1 MEQREISYYKKRITA
16 FSIGKWVCNISP
28 ILICLIVYVVMTLL
42 GQQESAN
49 EITREAARA
58 TTATTNTIDPVKFPL
73 GVSIAAVFAG
83 GSMIRES
90 KKNRAVDTSQS
101 EVQIDGAINW
111 GVLALVLY
119 LCYISLNYII
129 AMCAS
134 ESVGQIGGLVFNYH
148 LQKNKKMYDK
158 LETANF
164 NASAIVREQ
173 EKERKKVK
181 VEPTE

>member
-16 FSIGKWVCNISP
+16 FSIGKWICNISP

-42 GQQESAN
+42 GQKESADN
-49 EITREAARA
+49 ITKEAAKA
-58 TTATTNTIDPVKFPL
+58 NAIDPVKFPL
-73 GVSIAAVFAG
+73 GVSIAAIFG
-83 GSMIRES
+83 GVSMIKEAKRNKGVETS
-90 KKNRAVDTSQS
+90 KS
-101 EVQIDGAINW
+101 EIQLDGAITW

-134 ESVGQIGGLVFNYH
+134 ESVGQIGGLVCNYH

-158 LETANF
+158 LETANL